1 MARRNW
7 QGSQDCYFCGDPETN
22 DHLLFQCPIAKVIWG
37 VVVMCFHQS
46 SRGGG
51 GYAQFWLWILGALL
65 GGKYTVPT

>member
-7 QGSQDCYFCGDPETN
+7 QGPQDCYFCGDPETN

-51 GYAQFWLWILGALL
+51 GMLSFGF
-65 GGKYTVPT
+65 GF